1 VYYIKRYFF
10 QQLAKSK
17 NLTFIL
23 HKIWIGYQY
32 IRSNY
37 LYFLFFKLKVKINS
51 LSDRGQ
57 DKWIINIFEL
67 KKKLYKG
74 FFLEI
79 GGGNGFSN
87 SNTFILEEYFGW
99 KGILVEPDPE
109 QFKKLKILR
118 TRAITSNKLIYDTN
132 TNLNFLRDG
141 ELSKVV
147 TAPTTEH
154 KNNIITIE
162 SIPLIELLNYHNS
175 PRIIDFFSLDVEGS
189 EEKVLTEDV
198 LNQYIFLS
206 LCIER
211 PNLKLHE
218 LLTKKNYVFIKSNL
232 YDYFYIHRDFF
243 NYEKV
248 YKNKKKITE
257 IYESK

>member
-1 VYYIKRYFF
+1 MYYIKRYFF

-17 NLTFIL
+17 RLTFIL

-32 IRSNY
+32 IRANY
-37 LYFLFFKLKVKINS
+37 LYFLFFKLKIKINS

-57 DKWIINIFEL
+57 DKWIIDIFDL
-67 KKKLYKG
+67 KKKSYNG

-79 GGGNGFSN
+79 GGGDGFSN
-87 SNTFILEEYFGW
+87 NNTFILEEYFGW
-99 KGILVEPDPE
+99 KGILVEPDPK

-118 TRAITSNKLIYDTN
+118 TKAITSNKLIYDKSIK
-132 TNLNFLRDG
+132 LNFLKNG

-147 TAPTTEH
+147 NNYSCKH
-154 KNNIITIE
+154 KDNIITMQ
-162 SIPLIELLNYHNS
+162 SVSLIELLNYHKS
-175 PRIIDFFSLDVEGS
+175 PIVIDFFSLDVEGS
-189 EEKVLTEDV
+189 EEKILTEDV

-211 PNLKLHE
+211 PNLKLHK
-218 LLTKKNYVFIKSNL
+218 LLTKKNYIFIKSNL

-248 YKNKKKITE
+248 FKSKKKFTE

>member
-1 VYYIKRYFF
+1 MYYIKRYFF

-17 NLTFIL
+17 ALTYIL
-23 HKIWIGYQY
+23 HKLWICYQY

-37 LYFLFFKLKVKINS
+37 LYFLFFKLKLKINS

-109 QFKKLKILR
+109 QFKKLKNLR
-118 TRAITSNKLIYDTN
+118 PRAITSNKLIYDKN
-132 TNLNFLRDG
+132 IKLNFLVNG
-141 ELSKVV
+141 ELSKVI
-147 TAPTTEH
+147 TDSNTKH
-154 KNNIITIE
+154 KNNTIATE
-162 SIPLIELLNYHNS
+162 ATTLIELLNYHNS
-175 PRIIDFFSLDVEGS
+175 PKIIDFFSLDVEGS
-189 EEKVLTEDV
+189 EEKVITEDV
-198 LNQYIFLS
+198 LNQYIFLA

-211 PNLKLHE
+211 PNFKLHE

-232 YDYFYIHRDFF
+232 YDFFYIHKNFF

-248 YKNKKKITE
+248 YKQKKKITE